1 MYSYMNRF
9 TQDRISMFCE
19 AIFPFDL
26 QLRHFEDKQDDIV
39 HNMFAKIFVCET
51 LKFAEC

>member
-1 MYSYMNRF
+1 MYYYINRL
-9 TQDRISMFCE
+9 RISKFCE
-19 AIFPFDL
+19 AFLLFDL
-26 QLRHFEDKQDDIV
+26 PLRHFEDKQDDIV

>member
-1 MYSYMNRF
+1 MNRF
-9 TQDRISMFCE
+9 TQDRILKFCV
-19 AIFPFDL
+19 AFFSFDL
-26 QLRHFEDKQDDIV
+26 QLRHFEDKQGDIV